1 MLWAEWY
8 GCKRNHFP
16 TAYHN
21 SPLPARTRPS
31 VNRPLFMNDPENA
44 PGQHNDQ
51 EVRDQSSTLTPGIAG
66 RSSAGALPLWGI
78 GGAKDRLIAF
88 GVVLLYALIFTA
100 LARFVGFL
108 LFVATRRLPGAVT
121 NVIGEI
127 WLALCAIGATFIL
140 AKLERRTFL
149 SYGFGDRFAGPR
161 FLWGV
166 LWGFLALSLFLLGL
180 RLTQHYY
187 FGTPGIH
194 GTEVVRYGLTYI
206 VLFLAVALFEES
218 LTRGYALFRLSEAI
232 GFWPAVILLSI
243 VFGSG
248 HLANRGESIFGV
260 IAAGLFGVVIA
271 YSIFRTGSLWWAIGF
286 HFMWDYSESFI
297 YGVPDSGFVAP
308 GHFLN
313 SQFSGPAWITGGS
326 VGPEGSYF
334 ILIVLAALA
343 VVIHLTLPGS
353 KAAQWTT
360 EVQRHGEV

>member
-1 MLWAEWY
+1 
-8 GCKRNHFP
+8 
-16 TAYHN
+16 
-21 SPLPARTRPS
+21 
-31 VNRPLFMNDPENA
+31 MNDLESA

-51 EVRDQSSTLTPGIAG
+51 EARDQRSTLTPKQDE
-66 RSSAGALPLWGI
+66 RSSAPALLLWGI

-88 GVVLLYALIFTA
+88 GMALVYALIFIVLTR
-100 LARFVGFL
+100 LVGL
-108 LFVATRRLPGAVT
+108 LLLVATRRLPSGAT
-121 NVIGEI
+121 NVVGEI

-140 AKLERRTFL
+140 AKLEKRSFL
-149 SYGFGDRFAGPR
+149 SYGFRDRFAGAR

-166 LWGFLALSLFLLGL
+166 LWGFLALSLFLMGL

-187 FGTPGIH
+187 FGSPGIH
-194 GTEVVRYGLTYI
+194 GAEVVRFGLTYI
-206 VLFLAVALFEES
+206 VLFLSVAFFEES

-343 VVIHLTLPGS
+343 VVIHLTLPGRVIHHRG
-353 KAAQWTT
+353 T
-360 EVQRHGEV
+360 EELLIE

>member
-1 MLWAEWY
+1 
-8 GCKRNHFP
+8 
-16 TAYHN
+16 
-21 SPLPARTRPS
+21 
-31 VNRPLFMNDPENA
+31 MNDLESA

-51 EVRDQSSTLTPGIAG
+51 EARDQSSTLAAKIEE

-78 GGAKDRLIAF
+78 GGAKDRLIAIGMVIVYAVIF
-88 GVVLLYALIFTA
+88 VV
-100 LARFVGFL
+100 LARFIGLL
-108 LFVATRRLPGAVT
+108 LFIVTRRLPGAAT

-127 WLALCAIGATFIL
+127 WLALCAIGATIIL
-140 AKLERRTFL
+140 AKLERRSFL
-149 SYGFGDRFAGPR
+149 SYGFRDRLAAPR

-180 RLTQHYY
+180 RFTRHYY
-187 FGTPGIH
+187 FGSPGIH
-194 GTEVVRYGLTYI
+194 GTEVIRFGLTYI
-206 VLFLAVALFEES
+206 VLFLAVAFFEES

-248 HLANRGESIFGV
+248 HLSNRGESTFGV

-271 YSIFRTGSLWWAIGF
+271 YSIFRSRSLWWAIGF

-297 YGVPDSGFVAP
+297 YGVADSGFVAP

-313 SQFSGPAWITGGS
+313 SHFTGPAWITGGS

-334 ILIVLAALA
+334 ILLVLAALA
-343 VVIHLTLPGS
+343 AVIHVTLPGS
-353 KAAQWTT
+353 KAEQLTT
-360 EVQRHGEV
+360 EAQRHREIGSGDTQIV